1 MTLARR
7 LRWRTPPMA
16 RRRAVIWA
24 VALVVAAVTGLVLW
38 RIDQP
43 GDAVAGQRAAQT
55 ENGPAVGLTTYPV
68 GRRPAA
74 PALAGE
80 TLDGSRTALKNLRG
94 HVVVLNV
101 WGSWCMPCR
110 KEAPD
115 LARAAR
121 ETSPQGVRFVGIDT
135 RDNADAA
142 RAFVRTF
149 KIPYPS
155 LIDRDGQLL
164 LAFNGVIPVS
174 AVPSTVVVDRDGR
187 IAARVIGRITYGTLR
202 ELIDDVRAESR
213 VGAS

>member
-1 MTLARR
+1 MAPALWRLLRARFV
-7 LRWRTPPMA
+7 T
-16 RRRAVIWA
+16 RRRVVISA
-24 VALVVAAVTGLVLW
+24 VAVVVVAATGLVLW

-43 GDAVAGQRAAQT
+43 GEAPAGHRAAQQG
-55 ENGPAVGLTTYPV
+55 NGAASGLTAYPSG
-68 GRRPAA
+68 GRPPA
-74 PALAGE
+74 PELAGE
-80 TLDGSRTALKNLRG
+80 TLDGSRIGLADLRG

-149 KIPYPS
+149 KVPYPS
-155 LIDRDGQLL
+155 LIDKDGQLL

-174 AVPSTVVVDRDGR
+174 AVPSTVVVDPDGR
-187 IAARVIGRITYGTLR
+187 IAARVVGPVTYDTLR
-202 ELIDDVRAESR
+202 GLIDDVRAESR
-213 VGAS
+213 GSGS